1 MPNGRRPEGAASR
14 LARITALLFLC
25 LGAAG
30 AGAEG
35 TASLELFRAG
45 IEADDAFE
53 LELDRARIQR
63 ANTEYVD
70 AIRTLE
76 DLRDQVL
83 DDHGQWDIR
92 NVVVLTELASVHK
105 ALGNFQQ
112 AIGIYQE
119 AVHLNRVNQG
129 LHDVTQVEILE
140 DMSDVHT
147 QLGDFESAN
156 QLQEYSF
163 YVLERTYGRGSP
175 AILPGLYRLASWYR
189 RTGNI
194 YSARALYQQAIAILE
209 VNFGPDDIRLIDA
222 LHGFAATF
230 RQERYPTRPLISP
243 QDDDDLQFSTARGD
257 FGNQSGLYE
266 DARLR
271 QLNRY
276 GDGEEAL
283 LRVVRIVDGNPASTP
298 RERVQARMDLA
309 DWYIVFDKW
318 TAAFET
324 YASARAL
331 MDENAWDQERID
343 GFFGTPTPLVFPLPD
358 PPRRAGYA
366 SGAEPQEGFVDL
378 VYDVTDRGRVRRIDV
393 AASQPPGLMDFRTR
407 KAIKSARFRP
417 RFENGLPADTL
428 GVEYRH
434 AFVYFQRPEDAPA
447 VETAAND
454 AEPEAVE
461 AAAAAPQ

>member
-1 MPNGRRPEGAASR
+1 MPNGRRPAGAASH
-14 LARITALLFLC
+14 LTHMLTLLLLC

-30 AGAEG
+30 ARAEG

-63 ANTEYVD
+63 ANTEFVD

-76 DLRDQVL
+76 DLREQVL
-83 DDHGQWDIR
+83 DDHGQWDMR

-140 DMSDVHT
+140 DLSDVHT
-147 QLGDFESAN
+147 QLGDFEAAN
-156 QLQEYSF
+156 QLQEYAF

-194 YSARALYQQAIAILE
+194 YSARALYQQAIAIVE
-209 VNFGPDDIRLIDA
+209 VNFGPEDSRLIDA
-222 LHGFAATF
+222 LHGLAATF

-243 QDDDDLQFSTARGD
+243 QGDDDIQFATARGG

-271 QLNRY
+271 QMNRY
-276 GDGEEAL
+276 GDGEQAL
-283 LRVVRIVDGNPASTP
+283 LRVVNLVDGNAASTP

-318 TAAFET
+318 TAAFEA
-324 YASARAL
+324 YASARTV
-331 MDENAWDQERID
+331 MDENKWDAERID
-343 GFFGTPTPLVFPLPD
+343 SFFGEPTPLVFPLPE

-366 SGAEPQEGFVDL
+366 SGAAPREGYVDL

-393 AASQPPGLMDFRTR
+393 AASEPPGLMDFRTR
-407 KAIKSARFRP
+407 KAIKAARFRP
-417 RFENGLPADTL
+417 RFEDGVPANTL

-434 AFVYFQRPEDAPA
+434 AFVYFERPEDAPPA
-447 VETAAND
+447 VETAAN
-454 AEPEAVE
+454 ASQPEDM
-461 AAAAAPQ
+461 AATPD

>member
-1 MPNGRRPEGAASR
+1 MPNGRRPAGAASHLTR
-14 LARITALLFLC
+14 MFTLIFLC
-25 LGAAG
+25 FGAAG
-30 AGAEG
+30 TRAEG

-63 ANTEYVD
+63 ANTEFVD

-83 DDHGQWDIR
+83 DDHGQWDMR

-105 ALGNFQQ
+105 ALGNFQR

-140 DMSDVHT
+140 DLSDVHT
-147 QLGDFESAN
+147 QLGDFEAAN
-156 QLQEYSF
+156 QLQEYAF

-175 AILPGLYRLASWYR
+175 AILPGLYRLATWYR

-194 YSARALYQQAIAILE
+194 YSARALYQQAIAIIE
-209 VNFGPDDIRLIDA
+209 VNFGPEDSRLIDA

-243 QDDDDLQFSTARGD
+243 QGEEDIQFATVRGG

-271 QLNRY
+271 QMNRY
-276 GDGEEAL
+276 GDGEQAL
-283 LRVVRIVDGNPASTP
+283 LRVVRVVDGNAASTP
-298 RERVQARMDLA
+298 RERVQARMDLG

-318 TAAFET
+318 TAAFEA
-324 YASARAL
+324 YANARAL
-331 MDENAWDQERID
+331 MDESEWDAERID
-343 GFFGTPTPLVFPLPD
+343 SFFGAPTPLVFPLPEG
-358 PPRRAGYA
+358 PRRANYG
-366 SGAEPQEGFVDL
+366 SGAAPKEGFVDL

-393 AASQPPGLMDFRTR
+393 AASEPPGLMDFRTR
-407 KAIKSARFRP
+407 KAIKAARFRP
-417 RFENGLPADTL
+417 RFENGVPANTL

-434 AFVYFQRPEDAPA
+434 AFVYFERPEDAQPT

-454 AEPEAVE
+454 SRPEAT
-461 AAAAAPQ
+461 AATPE